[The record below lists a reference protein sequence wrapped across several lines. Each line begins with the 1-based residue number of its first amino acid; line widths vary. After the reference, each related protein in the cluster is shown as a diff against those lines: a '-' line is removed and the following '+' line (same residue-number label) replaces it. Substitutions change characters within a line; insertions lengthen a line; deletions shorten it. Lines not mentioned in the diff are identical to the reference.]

1 MFGSKEEIKNRA
13 KNVLLIFEL
22 LRKTAISQPL

>member
-1 MFGSKEEIKNRA
+1 MFRSKEEIKNQA

-22 LRKTAISQPL
+22 LRKTDISQPL